1 MDTADRIS
9 DVMRRP
15 GAYEIRNL
23 EQAIAFFGGFDAAT
37 GFVLLDGFR
46 EWLSRNGGDGPNLT
60 WAYQASRIVTGR
72 FAEAERVGEFFK
84 LVREFLA
91 TAR

>member
-1 MDTADRIS
+1 MDTADRIA

-23 EQAIAFFGGFDAAT
+23 EQAIAFFAGFDAAT
-37 GFVLLDGFR
+37 GFVFLDGFR
-46 EWLSRNGGDGPNLT
+46 EWLSRNGGAGPNLT
-60 WAYQASRIVTGR
+60 WAYQVSRVVASRAG
-72 FAEAERVGEFFK
+72 EEEQVGEFFT

-91 TAR
+91 ATR